1 MTVEHPLF
9 ARFLQ
14 FSAELSERKGAAD
27 HRRALLGGLRGR
39 VLEVG
44 AGSGVTFR
52 HYPPEVDAV
61 LAVEPEPTLRA
72 AAEGAA
78 RDAPVAIDVV
88 DGVAGA
94 LPGPDASFDAAV
106 VSGVLCSVPDVPGA
120 FAELRRGGRP
130 RRGRRLFQH
139 RAPRPP
145 GGGG

>member
-27 HRRALLGGLRGR
+27 HRRSLLAGLHGR

-44 AGSGVTFR
+44 AGSAVTSR
-52 HYPPEVDAV
+52 HSPPEVDAV

-78 RDAPVAIDVV
+78 RQAPVALDRR
-88 DGVAGA
+88 DGAAGGA
-94 LPGPDASFDAAV
+94 RGAA
-106 VSGVLCSVPDVPGA
+106 PPGA
-120 FAELRRGGRP
+120 AG
-130 RRGRRLFQH
+130 
-139 RAPRPP
+139 
-145 GGGG
+145 